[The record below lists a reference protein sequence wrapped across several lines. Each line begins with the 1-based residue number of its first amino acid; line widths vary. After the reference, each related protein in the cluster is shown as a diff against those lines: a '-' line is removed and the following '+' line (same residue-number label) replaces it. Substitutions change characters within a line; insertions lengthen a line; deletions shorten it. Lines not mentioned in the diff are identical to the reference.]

1 MLVRETILNDFSL
14 LARIHYFFFFNHTFE
29 KSIGDCRTL
38 GQFNRIW
45 AHSQWKHMSQW
56 KKNHGGATILLSEPP
71 CPSCGPGFEGWGKG
85 RQIPLNVTWPLIN
98 EDSGEAPLTCLPRLQ
113 GSVCFDC
120 IFIAGCAQPVRRQ
133 WAALLSCDFWPRP
146 VCEGPG
152 LCLSGRSAASPW
164 GRMHNSPSNQTPTH
178 SFQRSYH

>member
-1 MLVRETILNDFSL
+1 
-14 LARIHYFFFFNHTFE
+14 
-29 KSIGDCRTL
+29 
-38 GQFNRIW
+38 
-45 AHSQWKHMSQW
+45 MSKW
-56 KKNHGGATILLSEPP
+56 RKNHGATILLSEPP
-71 CPSCGPGFEGWGKG
+71 CPSCSPGFEGWGKG

-98 EDSGEAPLTCLPRLQ
+98 EDSGEAPLTCLPRFQ
-113 GSVCFDC
+113 DSVCFDC

-152 LCLSGRSAASPW
+152 LCLSGRSAASPS

-178 SFQRSYH
+178 SFQRSYTTRDETNPPHSHNEKLVHYCLQEVNAFFKGELSPEIISSQSSH

>member
-1 MLVRETILNDFSL
+1 MWT
-14 LARIHYFFFFNHTFE
+14 
-29 KSIGDCRTL
+29 KSIWNFITL
-38 GQFNRIW
+38 GLFSPLPHLTEFR
-45 AHSQWKHMSQW
+45 AVHSESTHLIGGEIM
-56 KKNHGGATILLSEPP
+56 GATTLLSEPP
-71 CPSCGPGFEGWGKG
+71 CPSCSPGFEGWGKG
-85 RQIPLNVTWPLIN
+85 RQIPLNVPWPLIN

-113 GSVCFDC
+113 GSVCFDY

-152 LCLSGRSAASPW
+152 LCLSGRSAASPS